1 MLQALSRK
9 RKLSCCPHIAQHETI
24 GEYIPPSDTV
34 TTKYYRCVNN
44 NGNGWVRLSESA
56 KTFTATSTGTYTVEI
71 AWMTTD
77 SNGNYT
83 QSGRKGYNS
92 RTIKVD
98 QLVETTWYRLLV
110 SLSGASDKT
119 AFDTDGWTLTATV
132 TAQSVTCVGQ
142 PAADA
147 AWTTITT
154 PSITYSWEGV
164 TSSSSTASV
173 GINDVT
179 AGSSGSDKGSGKTI
193 KVTVSASGYNHNSGT
208 YSASVTLYKY
218 GKSYYNA

>member
-1 MLQALSRK
+1 M
-9 RKLSCCPHIAQHETI
+9 
-24 GEYIPPSDTV
+24 
-34 TTKYYRCVNN
+34 
-44 NGNGWVRLSESA
+44 
-56 KTFTATSTGTYTVEI
+56 
-71 AWMTTD
+71 
-77 SNGNYT
+77 
-83 QSGRKGYNS
+83 
-92 RTIKVD
+92 
-98 QLVETTWYRLLV
+98 V
-110 SLSGASDKT
+110 SLSGDSDKT
-119 AFDTDGWTLTATV
+119 SFDTDGWTLTATV
-132 TAQSVTCVGQ
+132 KAQSVTCVGQ

-147 AWTTITT
+147 TWTTVTT
-154 PSITYSWEGV
+154 PSITYTWEGV

>member
-1 MLQALSRK
+1 MSNEAGDSWHMTEHKADGR
-9 RKLSCCPHIAQHETI
+9 
-24 GEYIPPSDTV
+24 YDPPADTV
-34 TTKYYRCVNN
+34 NTIYRRCVNN
-44 NGNGWVRLSESA
+44 NGSGWVRLRGSS

-71 AWMTTD
+71 AWLTTD
-77 SNGNYT
+77 SYGNYT
-83 QSGRKGYNS
+83 QSGRKGYSS

-98 QLVETTWYRLLV
+98 QLVETTWYRLIV

-119 AFDTDGWTLTATV
+119 SFDTDGWTLTANV

-142 PAADA
+142 PASDA
-147 AWTTITT
+147 TWTTVTT

-179 AGSSGSDKGSGKTI
+179 AGSSGNDKGSGKTI
-193 KVTVSASGYNHNSGT
+193 KVTVYASGYNHNSGT
-208 YSASVTLYKY
+208 YSASVTLHKY
-218 GKSYYNA
+218 GKSYYNG